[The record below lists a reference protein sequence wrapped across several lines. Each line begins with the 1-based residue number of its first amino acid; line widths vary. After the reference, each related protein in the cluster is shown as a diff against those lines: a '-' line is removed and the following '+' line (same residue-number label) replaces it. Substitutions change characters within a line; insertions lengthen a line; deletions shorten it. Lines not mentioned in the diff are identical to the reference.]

1 MAYNDEDD
9 SREDLYRRFKLSL
22 GKPATERFF
31 DEDEL
36 AEVFDYAG
44 DLDDFY
50 VRFEAL
56 CLGARLYPDSTA
68 LADRRALL
76 YFDEDDRDDTVR
88 RFISDNSR
96 LDTPIIHFLALELS
110 HPDPEDVPESLDFL
124 VDQFAS
130 FTDEEIIRLVDLAVD
145 LGQYRWLTA
154 NLDKLRK
161 KVSFLPSL
169 LYEILNEAD
178 SQGDDATAI
187 RLADELVE
195 IEPFSATYW
204 IALFRAHARAG
215 HEADARNAFDYAK
228 ALVSPDD
235 AETNEWLAESVIN
248 YALYLRD
255 EELEILDGL
264 IAKFP
269 REFTFTD
276 YRTALLLHAERV
288 GEAVEGLKDY
298 LRKFPDNMGALRR
311 LLSFNLPDSTEYI
324 EAFYKAAPGGFGEQA
339 LDETVSALHMNNALV
354 SLHLLMQIAVL
365 KEESMNETHVGT
377 WIEAIYAMGNFTM
390 AAFLA
395 DTLQHADYITEQP
408 LRGAGVSAAVVL
420 SYMKTGQSEKALK
433 FIDATEKPFRL
444 ALTVAPLA
452 VRLTMHAL
460 LDLYEKVREKKD
472 DTAYWQDYDIAGDY
486 RSPGPDPA
494 D

>member
-1 MAYNDEDD
+1 MKKYSALIRKLVDATAHAEEIGGDVVDLLKERCFSDTDIVRQTLMNAVCD
-9 SREDLYRRFKLSL
+9 SRFKLYADVV
-22 GKPATERFF
+22 GYWK
-31 DEDEL
+31 
-36 AEVFDYAG
+36 AE
-44 DLDDFY
+44 
-50 VRFEAL
+50 
-56 CLGARLYPDSTA
+56 
-68 LADRRALL
+68 
-76 YFDEDDRDDTVR
+76 
-88 RFISDNSR
+88 
-96 LDTPIIHFLALELS
+96 
-110 HPDPEDVPESLDFL
+110 
-124 VDQFAS
+124 
-130 FTDEEIIRLVDLAVD
+130 
-145 LGQYRWLTA
+145 
-154 NLDKLRK
+154 
-161 KVSFLPSL
+161 
-169 LYEILNEAD
+169 
-178 SQGDDATAI
+178 
-187 RLADELVE
+187 
-195 IEPFSATYW
+195 
-204 IALFRAHARAG
+204 
-215 HEADARNAFDYAK
+215 ARNAFDYAK

-269 REFTFTD
+269 RDFTFTD

-288 GEAVEGLKDY
+288 GEAVDGLKEY
-298 LRKFPDNMGALRR
+298 LRKFPDNMAALRR

-452 VRLTMHAL
+452 VRLTMQAL
-460 LDLYEKVREKKD
+460 LDLYEKVRGKKD
-472 DTAYWQDYDIAGDY
+472 DTAFWQDYDIAGDY
-486 RSPGPDPA
+486 RSPGPAPA